1 MALIVAID
9 DDEAIRRLIA
19 AALRFEGY
27 EVMEAENG
35 AEGLALVRDCRPDLV
50 ISDVNMPVMDGF
62 SMLQAL
68 RADPAIQATPV
79 ILLTSLQE
87 REHVRSGMTS
97 GADDYLT
104 KPLVFDELREATAAQ
119 LNKHLMRQAAQAHA
133 AGTAVD
139 AALQE
144 QKSQLGHLYEQ
155 KLLAELG
162 EKWLSAESLAEDR
175 KFASA
180 TVLFVDVANFPAL
193 AERLS
198 STELSEVV
206 RQFYNNAGDTVY
218 LFGAYH
224 MQFVGEGLLA
234 MFVDSTD
241 TDTVNNGLRATK
253 AALGLINSAQRVQGF
268 LASHFAGRSLPR
280 FEVSVGLNSG
290 PVTLAKLQDPLRGK
304 SQILPVGDTV
314 SVSLLLQKQAHQAG
328 WKIAASASLLR
339 EVASAVKIG
348 RRKRF
353 SLPERSSALDGI
365 ELLGL
370 SDQGL
375 STLQKQ

>member
-9 DDEAIRRLIA
+9 DDETIRELIA

-27 EVMEAENG
+27 EVVEAEDG
-35 AEGLALVRDCRPDLV
+35 SSGLAMVREHRPDLV
-50 ISDVNMPVMDGF
+50 VSDVNMPGMDGF
-62 SMLQAL
+62 AMLQAL
-68 RADPAIQATPV
+68 HADPAIQATPV

-104 KPLVFDELREATAAQ
+104 KPINFDELREAVAAQ
-119 LNKHLMRQAAQAHA
+119 LNKQLMRQSAQARSL
-133 AGTAVD
+133 GTAIK
-139 AALQE
+139 AALDT
-144 QKSQLGHLYEQ
+144 QKKQLSRLYEE

-162 EKWLSAESLAEDR
+162 EKWPTADSVVEDR
-175 KFASA
+175 KFANA
-180 TVLFVDVANFPAL
+180 TVLFVDVVNFPAF
-193 AERLS
+193 AEKLTS
-198 STELSEVV
+198 SELSDVV

-234 MFVDSTD
+234 VFVDTTD
-241 TDTVNNGLRATK
+241 TDTVNSGLRATK
-253 AALGLINSAQRVQGF
+253 AALGLIDSAHRVQGF
-268 LASHFAGRSLPR
+268 LVSHFTDRTLPR
-280 FEVSVGLNSG
+280 FEVTVALHSG
-290 PVTLAKLQDPLRGK
+290 AVTLAKLEDPLRGK

-314 SVSLLLQKQAHQAG
+314 SACLLLQKQAHEAG
-328 WKIAASASLLR
+328 WKIAASASLLH
-339 EVASAVKIG
+339 EVAGAVQTG

-353 SLPERSSALDGI
+353 ALPGRKSAIDAA

-370 SDQGL
+370 SL
-375 STLQKQ
+375 

>member
-68 RADPAIQATPV
+68 RADPCIQAIPV

-104 KPLVFDELREATAAQ
+104 KPLLFDELREATAAQ
-119 LNKHLMRQAAQAHA
+119 LNKHLMRQTAQAHA
-133 AGTAVD
+133 VGTAID

-144 QKSQLGHLYEQ
+144 QKKQLSRLYEQ

-162 EKWLSAESLAEDR
+162 EKWLTAESLAGDR
-175 KFASA
+175 KFAGA

-206 RQFYNNAGDTVY
+206 RQFYNNAGDTIY

-224 MQFVGEGLLA
+224 MQFFGEGLLA
-234 MFVDSTD
+234 MFVDS

-314 SVSLLLQKQAHQAG
+314 SVSLLLQKQAHKAG
-328 WKIAASASLLR
+328 WKIAASATLLR

-353 SLPERSSALDGI
+353 SLPERSSALEGI

-375 STLQKQ
+375 

>member
-9 DDEAIRRLIA
+9 DDEAIRALIA

-27 EVMEAENG
+27 EVMEAEDG
-35 AEGLALVRDCRPDLV
+35 ADGLELVRDYRPDLV
-50 ISDVNMPVMDGF
+50 VSDVNMPVMDGF

-68 RADPAIQATPV
+68 RADPSIQATPV

-87 REHVRSGMTS
+87 REHMRSGMSS

-104 KPLVFDELREATAAQ
+104 KPLVFDELRDAVATQ
-119 LNKHLMRQAAQAHA
+119 LNKHLMRQTAQAQA
-133 AGTAVD
+133 VGTAID

-144 QKSQLGHLYEQ
+144 QKKRLSRLYEE
-155 KLLAELG
+155 KLLAELS
-162 EKWLSAESLAEDR
+162 EKWPSADSLVEDQ
-175 KFASA
+175 KFANA
-180 TVLFVDVANFPAL
+180 TVLFVDVVNFPAL
-193 AERLS
+193 AEKLS

-218 LFGAYH
+218 LFGAFH
-224 MQFVGEGLLA
+224 MQFIGEGLLA
-234 MFVDSTD
+234 VFVDSTD
-241 TDTVNNGLRATK
+241 TDTVNHGLRATK
-253 AALGLINSAQRVQGF
+253 AALGLITSAQRVQGF
-268 LASHFAGRSLPR
+268 LASHFPGRSLPR

-290 PVTLAKLQDPLRGK
+290 AVTMAKLQDALRGK

-314 SVSLLLQKQAHQAG
+314 SASMLLQKEAHKAG
-328 WKIAASASLLR
+328 WKIAASATLLR
-339 EVASAVKIG
+339 EVAGAVKIG

-370 SDQGL
+370 SA
-375 STLQKQ
+375 

>member
-9 DDEAIRRLIA
+9 DDEAIRTLIA
-19 AALRFEGY
+19 AALRVEGY
-27 EVMEAENG
+27 EVLEADNG
-35 AEGLALVRDCRPDLV
+35 ADGLALVRNTAPDLV
-50 ISDVNMPVMDGF
+50 VSDVNMPVMNGF
-62 SMLQAL
+62 AMLQAL

-87 REHVRSGMTS
+87 REHVRNGMTS

-104 KPLVFDELREATAAQ
+104 KPLVFDELRAAAAAQ
-119 LNKHLMRQAAQAHA
+119 LNKQLMRQSAQNHA
-133 AGTAVD
+133 VGKAIGV
-139 AALQE
+139 ALRE
-144 QKSQLGHLYEQ
+144 QKEQLSHLYEE

-162 EKWLSAESLAEDR
+162 DKWPTAESLVEDR
-175 KFASA
+175 KFSSA

-193 AERLS
+193 AEKLS
-198 STELSEVV
+198 SSELSEVV
-206 RQFYNNAGDTVY
+206 RQFYSNAGDTVY

-241 TDTVNNGLRATK
+241 TGTVNHGLRATK
-253 AALGLINSAQRVQGF
+253 AALGLIDSALRVQGF
-268 LASHFAGRSLPR
+268 LACRFPGRSLPR

-290 PVTLAKLQDPLRGK
+290 AVTLATLQDPLWGK

-314 SVSLLLQKQAHQAG
+314 NASLLLQKQASKAG
-328 WKIAASASLLR
+328 WKIAASAALFR
-339 EVASAVKIG
+339 KVADAVKTG

-353 SLPERSSALDGI
+353 SLPGRSSALDGV

-370 SDQGL
+370 AQ
-375 STLQKQ
+375 

>member
-1 MALIVAID
+1 MALIVVVD
-9 DDEAIRRLIA
+9 DDEAIRTLIA

-27 EVMEAENG
+27 EIMEAGDG
-35 AEGLALVRDCRPDLV
+35 AEGLTLVRDYRPDLV
-50 ISDVNMPVMDGF
+50 VSDVNMPVMDGF
-62 SMLQAL
+62 AMLQAL
-68 RADPAIQATPV
+68 RADAAIQAIPV

-87 REHVRSGMTS
+87 REHVRSGMAS

-104 KPLVFDELREATAAQ
+104 KPLVFDELREATATQ
-119 LNKHLMRQAAQAHA
+119 LNKQLMRQSAQAQALGA
-133 AGTAVD
+133 AVNT
-139 AALQE
+139 ALQE
-144 QKSQLGHLYEQ
+144 QKKQLGRLYEE

-162 EKWLSAESLAEDR
+162 EKWPSADSLVEDQ
-175 KFASA
+175 KFANA
-180 TVLFVDVANFPAL
+180 TVLFVDVVNFPAL
-193 AERLS
+193 AEKLS

-241 TDTVNNGLRATK
+241 TDTVNSGLRAAR
-253 AALGLINSAQRVQGF
+253 AALGLVDSAHRVQGF
-268 LASHFAGRSLPR
+268 LATHFPGRSLPR

-290 PVTLAKLQDPLRGK
+290 AVTLAKLQDPLRGK
-304 SQILPVGDTV
+304 SQVLPVGDTV
-314 SVSLLLQKQAHQAG
+314 SACFLLQKEAHKAG

-339 EVASAVKIG
+339 EVAGAAKTG

-353 SLPERSSALDGI
+353 SLPERTSALDGV

-370 SDQGL
+370 SL
-375 STLQKQ
+375 

>member
-9 DDEAIRRLIA
+9 DDETIRELIA

-27 EVMEAENG
+27 EVLEANNG
-35 AEGLALVRDCRPDLV
+35 VAGLAMVRDHRPDLV
-50 ISDVNMPVMDGF
+50 VSDVNMPEMDGF
-62 SMLQAL
+62 AMLQAL

-104 KPLVFDELREATAAQ
+104 KPIVFDELRESAAAQ
-119 LNKHLMRQAAQAHA
+119 LNKQLMRQTAQAKA
-133 AGTAVD
+133 TDTAIA
-139 AALQE
+139 AALDT
-144 QKSQLGHLYEQ
+144 QKKQLSRLYEE
-155 KLLAELG
+155 KLLSELG
-162 EKWLSAESLAEDR
+162 DKWPTAESAAEDC
-175 KFASA
+175 KFANA
-180 TVLFVDVANFPAL
+180 AVLFVDVVNFAAL
-193 AERLS
+193 TEKLS
-198 STELSEVV
+198 STELSAVV

-218 LFGAYH
+218 LFGAHH

-234 MFVDSTD
+234 VFVDSTD
-241 TDTVNNGLRATK
+241 TETVNSSLRATR
-253 AALGLINSAQRVQGF
+253 AALGLIDAAQRVQSF
-268 LASHFAGRSLPR
+268 LVNHFPGRTLPR

-290 PVTLAKLQDPLRGK
+290 AVTLARLQDPLRGK

-314 SVSLLLQKQAHQAG
+314 SASLLLQKQAHQAG

-339 EVASAVKIG
+339 EVAGSVKTG
-348 RRKRF
+348 RRKHF
-353 SLPERSSALDGI
+353 SLAGRSSAMDAA

-370 SDQGL
+370 SL
-375 STLQKQ
+375 

>member
-9 DDEAIRRLIA
+9 DDETIRELIA

-27 EVMEAENG
+27 EVLEANNG
-35 AEGLALVRDCRPDLV
+35 AAGLAMVRDHRPDLV
-50 ISDVNMPVMDGF
+50 VSDVNMPEMDGF
-62 SMLQAL
+62 TMLHAL
-68 RADPAIQATPV
+68 RADPSIQATPV

-104 KPLVFDELREATAAQ
+104 KPIVFDELREAAAAQ
-119 LNKHLMRQAAQAHA
+119 LNKQLMRQSAQAKA
-133 AGTAVD
+133 TDTAIA
-139 AALQE
+139 AALDT
-144 QKSQLGHLYEQ
+144 QKKQLGRLYEE
-155 KLLAELG
+155 KLLSELG
-162 EKWLSAESLAEDR
+162 DKWPTAESAVEDR
-175 KFASA
+175 KFANA
-180 TVLFVDVANFPAL
+180 AVLFVDVVNFAAL
-193 AERLS
+193 TEKLS
-198 STELSEVV
+198 STELSAVV

-234 MFVDSTD
+234 VFVDSTD
-241 TDTVNNGLRATK
+241 TETVNSSLRATR
-253 AALGLINSAQRVQGF
+253 AALGLIDAAQRVQVF
-268 LASHFAGRSLPR
+268 LVSHFPGRTLPR

-290 PVTLAKLQDPLRGK
+290 PVTLARLEDPLRGK

-314 SVSLLLQKQAHQAG
+314 SASLLLQKQAHQAG

-339 EVASAVKIG
+339 EVAGSVKTG

-353 SLPERSSALDGI
+353 SLAGRSSAMDAA

-370 SDQGL
+370 SL
-375 STLQKQ
+375 

>member
-9 DDEAIRRLIA
+9 DDETIRELIA

-27 EVMEAENG
+27 EVLEANNG
-35 AEGLALVRDCRPDLV
+35 AAGLAMVRDHRPDLV
-50 ISDVNMPVMDGF
+50 VSDVNMPEMDGF
-62 SMLQAL
+62 AMLQAL

-104 KPLVFDELREATAAQ
+104 KPIVFDELRESAAAQ
-119 LNKHLMRQAAQAHA
+119 LNKQLMRQSAQAKA
-133 AGTAVD
+133 TDTAIA
-139 AALQE
+139 AALDT
-144 QKSQLGHLYEQ
+144 QKKQLSRLYEE
-155 KLLAELG
+155 KLLSELG
-162 EKWLSAESLAEDR
+162 DKWPTAESAVEDC
-175 KFASA
+175 KFSNAA
-180 TVLFVDVANFPAL
+180 VLFVDVVNFSTL
-193 AERLS
+193 TEKLS
-198 STELSEVV
+198 SSELSTVV

-234 MFVDSTD
+234 VFVDSTD
-241 TDTVNNGLRATK
+241 TETVNCGLRATR
-253 AALGLINSAQRVQGF
+253 AALGLIDAAQRVQSF
-268 LASHFAGRSLPR
+268 LMSNFPGRSLPR

-290 PVTLAKLQDPLRGK
+290 AVTLAKLEDPLRGK

-314 SVSLLLQKQAHQAG
+314 SASLLLQKQAHQAG
-328 WKIAASASLLR
+328 WKIVASASLLR
-339 EVASAVKIG
+339 EVAGSVKTG
-348 RRKRF
+348 RSKRF
-353 SLPERSSALDGI
+353 SLAGRSSAMDAA

-370 SDQGL
+370 SL
-375 STLQKQ
+375 